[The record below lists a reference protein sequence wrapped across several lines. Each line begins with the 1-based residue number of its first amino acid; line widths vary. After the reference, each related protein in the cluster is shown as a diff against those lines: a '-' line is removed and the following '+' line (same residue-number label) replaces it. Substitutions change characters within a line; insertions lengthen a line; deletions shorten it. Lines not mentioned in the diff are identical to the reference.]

1 MSATNTT
8 ATNKRKAPEDDVKKQ
23 QDDDASD
30 EDSDGTI
37 QDIVDVDFDFY
48 NPEEVDYHAL
58 KRLLSQLFSS
68 DAELI
73 QVGDLADIVIE
84 ENHVGTTIKVDGQ
97 ESDPYAILSVINLK
111 EQKANAGVAS
121 LCQYLANKCPKKD
134 EALHKAVTKIFS
146 LNDPVGWIV
155 SERFINM
162 PVEVMPPMYNLLQ
175 QEMKNAVDNNEAYT
189 FEWYMFIIKVYKEVT
204 PTVDDEEQQ
213 QEDQGAAK
221 QPAAKKKKGKKSKS
235 SSAASTT
242 LLTNE
247 TFYYQAEDEIIASY
261 ASHQYDFTFTNKD
274 KEAASDSKRAFS
286 DFGIAPSRKLVFVH
300 QSKFANLVD
309 EIEKTCSNITPMP

>member
-1 MSATNTT
+1 MSA
-8 ATNKRKAPEDDVKKQ
+8 ATNKRKAPEDEVKKQ
-23 QDDDASD
+23 QQHDDNDDASD
-30 EDSDGTI
+30 QDSNGTI
-37 QDIVDVDFDFY
+37 QI
-48 NPEEVDYHAL
+48 DYHAL

-68 DAELI
+68 NAELI
-73 QVGDLADIVIE
+73 QVGNVADIIIE
-84 ENHVGTTIKVDGQ
+84 ENHIGTTIKVDGQ
-97 ESDPYAILSVINLK
+97 ESDPYAILSIINLK
-111 EQKANAGVAS
+111 EHKANAGVSS
-121 LCQYLANKCPKKD
+121 LCQYLVNKCPKKD

-155 SERFINM
+155 SEQFINM

-204 PTVDDEEQQ
+204 PTVDDDEQQ
-213 QEDQGAAK
+213 QDDQAAVK

-235 SSAASTT
+235 SSTT

-261 ASHQYDFTFTNKD
+261 ATHQFDFTFTNKD

-286 DFGIAPSRKLVFVH
+286 DFGIAPSRKLIFVH